1 MTVIHNQQKH
11 KGEIEFKADVPLV
24 KAPKISAT
32 TVIDG
37 ITYYLGE
44 NGKQYI
50 ADRFDAFFKR
60 AVQFKLK
67 GQFTNGKFTKGDLI
81 GQAAW
86 R

>member
-24 KAPKISAT
+24 KAPRISAT
-32 TVIDG
+32 KVIDG
-37 ITYYLGE
+37 ITYYFGE

-50 ADRFDAFFKR
+50 ADLYDKYFKTVKTKIKCR
-60 AVQFKLK
+60 YH
-67 GQFTNGKFTKGDLI
+67 KGDLI
-81 GQAAW
+81 GGAAW

>member
-50 ADRFDAFFKR
+50 ADLYDKYFKT
-60 AVQFKLK
+60 AKTKIK
-67 GQFTNGKFTKGDLI
+67 GRYFKGDLI
-81 GQAAW
+81 GGAAW